1 MVTEEAD
8 FIVVVE
14 GRMTLIVVKTL
25 TAPTTMI
32 VVEDTEEDI
41 VVVVDV
47 PIVEDATM
55 EAMEDATKIDS
66 NHILMKFKKF
76 T

>member
-1 MVTEEAD
+1 M
-8 FIVVVE
+8 VVE

-55 EAMEDATKIDS
+55 EAMEDATKMV
-66 NHILMKFKKF
+66 NHDHSKTQFKKL